1 MKKIVFALFLSVLLV
16 GAAFLIYLKSNPP
29 LVIQSYTSKQGDEA
43 VKVIAIENKGLR
55 EIKLKQLLVGDKL
68 PDSAEL
74 IISKS
79 ETFEVETKL
88 EGNTN
93 MSFHK
98 LTQVKIL
105 PRAYIDQQAIGKQ
118 PQYYAVQVKA
128 ADIEKVKI
136 QYEYLQIPFTLTAEL
151 RGQ

>member
-1 MKKIVFALFLSVLLV
+1 
-16 GAAFLIYLKSNPP
+16 
-29 LVIQSYTSKQGDEA
+29 
-43 VKVIAIENKGLR
+43 
-55 EIKLKQLLVGDKL
+55 
-68 PDSAEL
+68 
-74 IISKS
+74 
-79 ETFEVETKL
+79 
-88 EGNTN
+88 